1 MKRKIY
7 PEKDSKTPFYKIV
20 SFPLAVGLGALP
32 LTVWVTNQVPFLPPS
47 GVQKFLGM
55 LFLADL
61 ALLGLFLLAWK
72 ARETVP
78 RYPVKKMG
86 SKQKRLA
93 NAVKRRLNRKNL
105 VDVLKLSSE
114 TEFGYE
120 MPAVYCYIAHDLAS
134 GYIAIENLGHA
145 EKLDRSL
152 LAESISGI
160 LSSRK
165 LRRFSVVSTELSRD
179 QVFYIFHLEDTKTS
193 QRLIVRNGDLEPFV
207 SQNPH
212 EIKLAKDLI
221 WRVDTSTP
229 FLAVIGRT
237 RSGKSY
243 FVAHYLLPLMQK
255 QGWGVEFHSV
265 KGDIYVKQFHGES
278 DPQKIIERLEFWVD
292 VMKQRNEQITQLG
305 KEKYSEVEG
314 MKDIAIVIDEIGALN
329 GFLSSDRKLEKR
341 WISAITQLTSTG
353 ASSGIHV
360 IALAQYA
367 SVQGFLPSAAK
378 TNISDSVIF
387 LGMAADSPSDRQ
399 FLVPGSEIAPR
410 RYAVGQG
417 LARIVTAG
425 RKWENLHFYETP
437 LFKSK

>member
-7 PEKDSKTPFYKIV
+7 PKKDSKTPMYKMLA
-20 SFPLAVGLGALP
+20 FPLAVGLGALP
-32 LTVWVTNQVPFLPPS
+32 LTVWVTNQIRLPPS
-47 GVQKFLGM
+47 GVQKFIGV
-55 LFLADL
+55 LFLIDL
-61 ALLGLFLLAWK
+61 ALAVLFLLAWK

-78 RYPVKKMG
+78 NYPVGKMG

-120 MPAVYCYIAHDLAS
+120 MPAVYCYIAPDLAS

-255 QGWGVEFHSV
+255 QGWKVEFHSI
-265 KGDIYVKQFHGES
+265 KGDVYVKQFHGQS

-292 VMKQRNEQITQLG
+292 MMKERNSQITAQG
-305 KEKYSEVEG
+305 KEKYSQVEG
-314 MKDIAIVIDEIGALN
+314 IQDVAIVIDEIGALN
-329 GFLSSDRKLEKR
+329 GFLASDKKLEKR

-353 ASSGIHV
+353 ASSGIHI

-378 TNISDSVIF
+378 TNVSDSVIF

-425 RKWENLHFYETP
+425 RKWETLHFYETP
-437 LFKSK
+437 LFK

>member
-7 PEKDSKTPFYKIV
+7 PKKDSKTPFYKIV
-20 SFPLAVGLGALP
+20 GFPLALGLGALP
-32 LTVWVTNQVPFLPPS
+32 LTVWVTNQVPLPPS
-47 GVQKFLGM
+47 GVQKFIGVI
-55 LFLADL
+55 FLVDL
-61 ALLGLFLLAWK
+61 VLLGLFLLAYK

-78 RYPVKKMG
+78 TYKVGKMG
-86 SKQKRLA
+86 SKQRRLA
-93 NAVKRRLNRKNL
+93 SAVKRKLNKKNL
-105 VDVLKLSSE
+105 VDVLKLASE
-114 TEFGYE
+114 TELGWE
-120 MPAVYCYIAHDLAS
+120 MPAVAVYIAPDLSS
-134 GYIAIENLGHA
+134 GFIAIENLGHA
-145 EKLDRSL
+145 EKLDRNL

-179 QVFYIFHLEDTKTS
+179 QVFYIFHIEDTKTS
-193 QRLIVRNGDLEPFV
+193 QRLIVENSDLTPFI
-207 SQNPH
+207 SENPH
-212 EIKLAKDLI
+212 EIRLAKDLI
-221 WRVDTSTP
+221 WRVDGSTP

-243 FVAHYLLPLMQK
+243 FVAHYLLPLMEL
-255 QGWGVEFHSV
+255 QGWRVEFHSV
-265 KGDIYVKQFHGES
+265 KGDIYTKKFHGES
-278 DPQKIIERLEFWVD
+278 NPEKIISRLEFWVQ
-292 VMKQRNEQITQLG
+292 VMKDRNQKITDAG
-305 KEKYSEVEG
+305 KEKYSQVEG
-314 MKDIAIVIDEIGALN
+314 MQDIAIVIDEIGALN
-329 GFLSSDRKLEKR
+329 GALSADRKLEKR

-353 ASSGIHV
+353 ASSGIHI

-378 TNISDSVIF
+378 TNISDGVIF

-410 RYAVGQG
+410 RYATGQG

-437 LFKSK
+437 LFK

>member
-7 PEKDSKTPFYKIV
+7 PKKDSKTPAYKIV
-20 SFPLAVGLGALP
+20 SFPLALGLGALP
-32 LTVWVTNQVPFLPPS
+32 LTVWVTNQVPLPPS
-47 GVQKFLGM
+47 GVQKFIGVI
-55 LFLADL
+55 FLIDL

-78 RYPVKKMG
+78 SYPVKKMG

-93 NAVKRRLNRKNL
+93 QAVKRKLNKKNI

-120 MPAVYCYIAHDLAS
+120 MPATYVFIAPDLSS
-134 GYIAIENLGHA
+134 GFIAIENLGHA
-145 EKLDRSL
+145 EKLDRNL

-179 QVFYIFHLEDTKTS
+179 QVFYVFYLEDTKTS
-193 QRLIVRNGDLEPFV
+193 QRLVVENSDLTPFV
-207 SQNPH
+207 SENSH
-212 EIKLAKDLI
+212 EIKLAKDLV
-221 WRVDTSTP
+221 WRVDGSTP

-243 FVAHYLLPLMQK
+243 FVAHYLLPLMQL
-255 QGWGVEFHSV
+255 QGWQVEFHSV

-278 DPQKIIERLEFWVD
+278 DPEKIISRLEFWVQ
-292 VMKQRNEQITQLG
+292 VMKDRNAQITQAG
-305 KEKYSEVEG
+305 KEKYSQVEG
-314 MKDIAIVIDEIGALN
+314 MKDIGIVIDEIGALN
-329 GFLSSDRKLEKR
+329 GFLSSDKKLEKR

-353 ASSGIHV
+353 ASSGIHI

-378 TNISDSVIF
+378 TNVSDSVIF

-410 RYAVGQG
+410 RYGTGQG

>member
-7 PEKDSKTPFYKIV
+7 PKKDSKTQLYKIIG
-20 SFPLAVGLGALP
+20 FPLALGLGALP
-32 LTVWVTNQVPFLPPS
+32 LSVWVSDQIKAPPA
-47 GVQKFLGM
+47 GVHKFLGV

-61 ALLGLFLLAWK
+61 ILLGLFLLAWK

-78 RYPVKKMG
+78 NYPVGKMG

-120 MPAVYCYIAHDLAS
+120 MPAVYTYIAPDLAS
-134 GYIAIENLGHA
+134 GFIAIENLGHA
-145 EKLDRSL
+145 EKLDRNL

-179 QVFYIFHLEDTKTS
+179 QVFYVFYLEDTKTS
-193 QRLIVRNGDLEPFV
+193 QRLIVRNGDLTPFI
-207 SQNPH
+207 SDNPH
-212 EIKLAKDLI
+212 EIRLAKDLV

-243 FVAHYLLPLMQK
+243 FIAHYLLPLMK
-255 QGWGVEFHSV
+255 LQGWKVEFHSI
-265 KGDIYVKQFHGES
+265 KGDVYVKQFHGES
-278 DPQKIIERLEFWVD
+278 DPEKIISRLEFWVQ
-292 VMKQRNEQITQLG
+292 VMKDRNAQITQAG
-305 KEKYSEVEG
+305 KEKYSQVEG
-314 MKDIAIVIDEIGALN
+314 MKDVAIVIDEIGALN
-329 GFLSSDRKLEKR
+329 GFLSADRKLEKR
-341 WISAITQLTSTG
+341 WVSAITQLTSTG

-378 TNISDSVIF
+378 TNISDAVIF

-410 RYAVGQG
+410 RYGTGQG

-425 RKWENLHFYETP
+425 RKWETLHFYETP

>member
-7 PEKDSKTPFYKIV
+7 PKKDSKTPAYKMLA
-20 SFPLAVGLGALP
+20 FPLALGLGALP
-32 LTVWVTNQVPFLPPS
+32 LSVWVSDQIKAPPA
-47 GVQKFLGM
+47 GVFKFLGAIS
-55 LFLADL
+55 LVDFILLIAFFLAYS
-61 ALLGLFLLAWK
+61 
-72 ARETVP
+72 ARETLP
-78 RYPVKKMG
+78 TYPVGDMG
-86 SKQKRLA
+86 VKQKRLA
-93 NAVKRRLNRKNL
+93 QAVKRRLNRRNL
-105 VDVLKLSSE
+105 VEVLKLSTE
-114 TEFGYE
+114 TEFGWE
-120 MPAVYCYIAHDLAS
+120 MPAVAVYIAPDLSS
-134 GYIAIENLGHA
+134 GFIAIENMGHA
-145 EKLDRSL
+145 EKLDRNL

-179 QVFYIFHLEDTKTS
+179 QVFYVFYLEDTKTS
-193 QRLIVRNGDLEPFV
+193 QRLIVRNGDLTPFI
-207 SQNPH
+207 SENPH
-212 EIKLAKDLI
+212 EIRLAKDLV

-255 QGWGVEFHSV
+255 QGWKVEFHSV
-265 KGDIYVKQFHGES
+265 KGDVYVKQFHGES
-278 DPQKIIERLEFWVD
+278 DPQKIIERLEYWVQ
-292 VMKQRNEQITQLG
+292 VMKDRNSQITQAG
-305 KEKYSEVEG
+305 KEKYSQVEG
-314 MKDIAIVIDEIGALN
+314 MRDIALVIDEIGALN
-329 GFLSSDRKLEKR
+329 GFLSADKKLEKR

-353 ASSGIHV
+353 ASSGIHI

-378 TNISDSVIF
+378 TNVSDSVIF

-410 RYAVGQG
+410 RYGTGQG

>member
-7 PEKDSKTPFYKIV
+7 PKKDSKTPMYKIV
-20 SFPLAVGLGALP
+20 GFPLALGLGALP
-32 LTVWVTNQVPFLPPS
+32 LSAWVSDQIKAPPA
-47 GVQKFLGM
+47 GVFKFLGAIS
-55 LFLADL
+55 LVDFILLIAFFLSYS
-61 ALLGLFLLAWK
+61 
-72 ARETVP
+72 ARETLP
-78 RYPVKKMG
+78 TYPVGEMG
-86 SKQKRLA
+86 VKQKNLA
-93 NAVKRRLNRKNL
+93 RAVKRRLNKKNL
-105 VDVLKLSSE
+105 IDVLRLASE
-114 TEFGYE
+114 TEFGWE
-120 MPAVYCYIAHDLAS
+120 MPATAVYIAPDLNS
-134 GYIAIENLGHA
+134 GLIAIENMGHA
-145 EKLDRSL
+145 EKLDRNL

-193 QRLIVRNGDLEPFV
+193 QRLIVKNADLTPFV
-207 SQNPH
+207 SDNPH
-212 EIKLAKDLI
+212 EIRLAKDLI
-221 WRVDTSTP
+221 WKVDGSTP

-243 FVAHYLLPLMQK
+243 FVAHYLLPLMKK
-255 QGWGVEFHSV
+255 QGWQVEFHSV

-278 DPQKIIERLEFWVD
+278 DPEKIISRLEFWVS
-292 VMKQRNEQITQLG
+292 VMKDRNSQITKQG

-314 MKDIAIVIDEIGALN
+314 MQDVAIVIDEIGALN
-329 GFLSSDRKLEKR
+329 GFLSADKKLEKR

-353 ASSGIHV
+353 VSSGIHIV
-360 IALAQYA
+360 ALAQYA

-378 TNISDSVIF
+378 TNVSDSVIF

-410 RYAVGQG
+410 RYGVGQG

>member
-7 PEKDSKTPFYKIV
+7 PKKDSKTPFYKIV

-32 LTVWVTNQVPFLPPS
+32 LTVWVTDQVNLPPS
-47 GVQKFLGM
+47 GVQKFLGVI
-55 LFLADL
+55 FLADL
-61 ALLGLFLLAWK
+61 FLLGLFLLAYR
-72 ARETVP
+72 ARESLP
-78 RYPVKKMG
+78 SYPVGKMG

-93 NAVKRRLNRKNL
+93 SAVKRRLNRKNL
-105 VDVLKLSSE
+105 VDVLRLASE
-114 TEFGYE
+114 TSYGWE
-120 MPAVYCYIAHDLAS
+120 MPATYVFIAPDLAS
-134 GYIAIENLGHA
+134 GFIAIENLGHA
-145 EKLDRSL
+145 EKLDRNL

-179 QVFYIFHLEDTKTS
+179 QVFYVFHLEDTKTS
-193 QRLIVRNGDLEPFV
+193 QRLVVENSDLTPFV
-207 SQNPH
+207 SENPH
-212 EIKLAKDLI
+212 EIRLAKDLV
-221 WRVDTSTP
+221 WRVDGSTP

-243 FVAHYLLPLMQK
+243 FVAHYLLPLMK
-255 QGWGVEFHSV
+255 LQGWRVEFHSV
-265 KGDIYVKQFHGES
+265 KGDVYVKQFHGQS
-278 DPQKIIERLEFWVD
+278 DPEKIISRLEFWVQ
-292 VMKQRNEQITQLG
+292 VMKDRNTQITQAG

-314 MKDIAIVIDEIGALN
+314 MQDIALVIDEIGALN
-329 GFLSSDRKLEKR
+329 GFLSSDKKLEKR

-353 ASSGIHV
+353 ASSGIH
-360 IALAQYA
+360 ILALAQYA

-425 RKWENLHFYETP
+425 RKWEQLHFYETP
-437 LFKSK
+437 LFK

>member
-7 PEKDSKTPFYKIV
+7 PKKDSKTPFYKIV

-32 LTVWVTNQVPFLPPS
+32 LTVWVTDQVNLPPS
-47 GVQKFLGM
+47 GVQKFIGII
-55 LFLADL
+55 FLIDL
-61 ALLGLFLLAWK
+61 ALLGLFLLAYR
-72 ARETVP
+72 ARESLP
-78 RYPVKKMG
+78 SYPVGKMG

-93 NAVKRRLNRKNL
+93 RAVKRRLNRRNL
-105 VDVLKLSSE
+105 VDVLKLSTE
-114 TEFGYE
+114 TEFGDE
-120 MPAVYCYIAHDLAS
+120 MPATAVYIAPDLSS
-134 GYIAIENLGHA
+134 GFIAIENMGRA
-145 EKLDRSL
+145 EKLDRNL

-243 FVAHYLLPLMQK
+243 FVAHYLLPLMKK
-255 QGWGVEFHSV
+255 QGWKVEFHSI
-265 KGDIYVKQFHGES
+265 KGDVYVKQFHGQS

-292 VMKQRNEQITQLG
+292 VMKERNSQITAQG
-305 KEKYSEVEG
+305 KEKYSQVEG
-314 MKDIAIVIDEIGALN
+314 MQDVALVIDEIGALN
-329 GFLSSDRKLEKR
+329 GFLEADKKLQKR

-353 ASSGIHV
+353 ASSGIHI

-378 TNISDSVIF
+378 TNVSDSVIF
-387 LGMAADSPSDRQ
+387 LGMAADSASDRQ
-399 FLVPGSEIAPR
+399 FLVPGSEIPPR
-410 RYAVGQG
+410 RYATGQG

-425 RKWENLHFYETP
+425 RRWESLHFYETP

>member
-7 PEKDSKTPFYKIV
+7 PKKDSKTPAYKIV
-20 SFPLAVGLGALP
+20 SFPLALGLGALP
-32 LTVWVTNQVPFLPPS
+32 LTVWVTDQVNLPPS
-47 GVQKFLGM
+47 GVQKFIGII
-55 LFLADL
+55 FLIDL

-78 RYPVKKMG
+78 RYPVQKMG

-93 NAVKRRLNRKNL
+93 SAVKRRLNRKNL
-105 VDVLKLSSE
+105 VDVLRLASE
-114 TEFGYE
+114 TAFGYE
-120 MPAVYCYIAHDLAS
+120 MPAVYTYFAPDLAS
-134 GYIAIENLGHA
+134 GFIAIENLGHA
-145 EKLDRSL
+145 EKLDRNL

-165 LRRFSVVSTELSRD
+165 LRCFSVVSTELSRD
-179 QVFYIFHLEDTKTS
+179 QVFYIFHLEDTQTS
-193 QRLIVRNGDLEPFV
+193 QRLIVRNDDLTPFI
-207 SQNPH
+207 SDNPH
-212 EIKLAKDLI
+212 EIRLAKDLV

-243 FVAHYLLPLMQK
+243 FIAHYLLPLMK
-255 QGWGVEFHSV
+255 LQGWKVEFHSI
-265 KGDIYVKQFHGES
+265 KGDVYVKQFHGES
-278 DPQKIIERLEFWVD
+278 DPEKIISRLEYWVD
-292 VMKQRNEQITQLG
+292 VMKKRNSQITALG
-305 KEKYSEVEG
+305 KEKYSQVEG
-314 MKDIAIVIDEIGALN
+314 MRDCAIVIDEIGALN
-329 GFLSSDRKLEKR
+329 GFLSADRKLEKR

-353 ASSGIHV
+353 ASSGIHI

-378 TNISDSVIF
+378 TNISDGVIF
-387 LGMAADSPSDRQ
+387 LGMAADSASDRQ

-410 RYAVGQG
+410 RYATGQG

-425 RKWENLHFYETP
+425 RKWESLHFYETP

>member
-1 MKRKIY
+1 MF
-7 PEKDSKTPFYKIV
+7 SKGK
-20 SFPLAVGLGALP
+20 
-32 LTVWVTNQVPFLPPS
+32 
-47 GVQKFLGM
+47 KFIGII
-55 LFLADL
+55 FQIAL
-61 ALLGLFLLAWK
+61 ALLGLFLLAYR
-72 ARETVP
+72 ARESLP
-78 RYPVKKMG
+78 SYPVGKMG

-179 QVFYIFHLEDTKTS
+179 QVFYVFYLEDTKTS
-193 QRLIVRNGDLEPFV
+193 QRLIVRNGDLTPFV

-212 EIKLAKDLI
+212 EIKLAKDLV
-221 WRVDTSTP
+221 WKVDTSTP

-243 FVAHYLLPLMQK
+243 FVAHYLLPLMK
-255 QGWGVEFHSV
+255 EQGWQVEFHSV

-278 DPQKIIERLEFWVD
+278 DPKKIISRLEYWVQI
-292 VMKQRNEQITQLG
+292 MKERNAEITRQG
-305 KEKYSEVEG
+305 KEKYSQVEG
-314 MKDIAIVIDEIGALN
+314 MQDIALVIDEIGALN
-329 GFLSSDRKLEKR
+329 GFLSSDKKLEKR

-378 TNISDSVIF
+378 TNVSDSVIF

-410 RYAVGQG
+410 RYATGQG
-417 LARIVTAG
+417 LARVVTAG
-425 RKWENLHFYETP
+425 RKWEQLHFYETP

>member
-278 DPQKIIERLEFWVD
+278 DPQKIIERLGSKD
-292 VMKQRNEQITQLG
+292 Y
-305 KEKYSEVEG
+305 YS
-314 MKDIAIVIDEIGALN
+314 D
-329 GFLSSDRKLEKR
+329 
-341 WISAITQLTSTG
+341 
-353 ASSGIHV
+353 
-360 IALAQYA
+360 
-367 SVQGFLPSAAK
+367 P
-378 TNISDSVIF
+378 
-387 LGMAADSPSDRQ
+387 
-399 FLVPGSEIAPR
+399 
-410 RYAVGQG
+410 
-417 LARIVTAG
+417 
-425 RKWENLHFYETP
+425 
-437 LFKSK
+437 

>member
-7 PEKDSKTPFYKIV
+7 PKKDSKTPFYKVV
-20 SFPLAVGLGALP
+20 SFPLALGLGALP
-32 LTVWVTNQVPFLPPS
+32 LTVWVTNQVPLPPS
-47 GVQKFLGM
+47 GVQKFIGV
-55 LFLADL
+55 LFLIDL
-61 ALLGLFLLAWK
+61 ALAGLFLLAWK

-93 NAVKRRLNRKNL
+93 SAVKRRLNRKNL
-105 VDVLKLSSE
+105 VDVLRLASE
-114 TEFGYE
+114 TSYGWE
-120 MPAVYCYIAHDLAS
+120 MPATYVFIAPDLAS
-134 GYIAIENLGHA
+134 GFIAIENLGHA
-145 EKLDRSL
+145 EKLDRNL

-179 QVFYIFHLEDTKTS
+179 QVFYVFHLEDTKTS
-193 QRLIVRNGDLEPFV
+193 QRLVVENSDLTPFV
-207 SQNPH
+207 SENPH
-212 EIKLAKDLI
+212 EIRLAKDLV
-221 WRVDTSTP
+221 WRVDGSTP

-243 FVAHYLLPLMQK
+243 FVAHYLLPLMK
-255 QGWGVEFHSV
+255 LQGWRVEFHSV
-265 KGDIYVKQFHGES
+265 KGDVYVKQFHGQS
-278 DPQKIIERLEFWVD
+278 DPEKIISRLEFWVQ
-292 VMKQRNEQITQLG
+292 VMKDRNTQITQAG

-314 MKDIAIVIDEIGALN
+314 MQDIALVIDEIGALN
-329 GFLSSDRKLEKR
+329 GFLSSDKKLEKR

-353 ASSGIHV
+353 ASSGIH
-360 IALAQYA
+360 ILALAQYA

-425 RKWENLHFYETP
+425 RKWEQLHFYETP
-437 LFKSK
+437 LFK

>member
-78 RYPVKKMG
+78 NYPIKKMG
-86 SKQKRLA
+86 ARQKSLA
-93 NAVKRRLNRKNL
+93 RAVKRRLNRKNL
-105 VDVLKLSSE
+105 VDVLRLASE
-114 TEFGYE
+114 TSYGWE
-120 MPAVYCYIAHDLAS
+120 MPATYVFIAPDLAS
-134 GYIAIENLGHA
+134 GFIAIENLGHA
-145 EKLDRSL
+145 EKLDRNL

-179 QVFYIFHLEDTKTS
+179 QVFYVFHLEDTKTS
-193 QRLIVRNGDLEPFV
+193 QRLVVENSDLTPFV
-207 SQNPH
+207 SENPH
-212 EIKLAKDLI
+212 EIRLAKDLV
-221 WRVDTSTP
+221 WRVDGSTP

-243 FVAHYLLPLMQK
+243 FVAHYLLPLMK
-255 QGWGVEFHSV
+255 LQGWRVEFHSV
-265 KGDIYVKQFHGES
+265 KGDVYVKRFHGQS
-278 DPQKIIERLEFWVD
+278 DPEKIISRLEFWVQ
-292 VMKQRNEQITQLG
+292 VMKDRNTQITQAG

-314 MKDIAIVIDEIGALN
+314 MQDIALVIDEIGALN
-329 GFLSSDRKLEKR
+329 GFLSSDKKLEKR

-353 ASSGIHV
+353 ASSGIH
-360 IALAQYA
+360 ILALAQYA

-378 TNISDSVIF
+378 TNVSDSVIF
-387 LGMAADSPSDRQ
+387 LGMAADSASDRQ

-425 RKWENLHFYETP
+425 RKWEQLHFYETP
-437 LFKSK
+437 FFK

>member
-7 PEKDSKTPFYKIV
+7 PKKDSKTQLYKIIG
-20 SFPLAVGLGALP
+20 FPLAVGLGALP
-32 LTVWVTNQVPFLPPS
+32 LTVWVTNQVNLPPS
-47 GVQKFLGM
+47 GVHKFLGVI
-55 LFLADL
+55 FLADL
-61 ALLGLFLLAWK
+61 FLLGLFLLAYR
-72 ARETVP
+72 ARESLP
-78 RYPVKKMG
+78 SYPVGKMG

-93 NAVKRRLNRKNL
+93 SAVKRRLNRKNI
-105 VDVLKLSSE
+105 VDVLKLASE
-114 TEFGYE
+114 TSYGYE
-120 MPAVYCYIAHDLAS
+120 MPAVYCYFAPDLAS
-134 GYIAIENLGHA
+134 GLIAIENLGHA

-179 QVFYIFHLEDTKTS
+179 QVFYVFHLEDTKTS
-193 QRLIVRNGDLEPFV
+193 QRLVVENSDLTPFV
-207 SQNPH
+207 SENPH
-212 EIKLAKDLI
+212 EIKLAKDLV
-221 WRVDTSTP
+221 WRVDGSTP

-243 FVAHYLLPLMQK
+243 FVAHYLLPLMK
-255 QGWGVEFHSV
+255 LQGWRVEFHSV

-278 DPQKIIERLEFWVD
+278 DPEKIISRLEYWVQI
-292 VMKQRNEQITQLG
+292 MKDRNTQITQAG

-314 MKDIAIVIDEIGALN
+314 MQDIALVIDEIGALN
-329 GFLSSDRKLEKR
+329 GFLSSDKKLEKR

>member
-7 PEKDSKTPFYKIV
+7 PKKDSKTQLYKIIG
-20 SFPLAVGLGALP
+20 FPLALGLGALP
-32 LTVWVTNQVPFLPPS
+32 LTVWVTDQVNLPPS
-47 GVQKFLGM
+47 GVQKFLGVI
-55 LFLADL
+55 FLADL
-61 ALLGLFLLAWK
+61 FLLGLFLLAYR
-72 ARETVP
+72 ARESLP
-78 RYPVKKMG
+78 SYPVGKMG

-93 NAVKRRLNRKNL
+93 SAVKRRLNRKNI
-105 VDVLKLSSE
+105 VDVLKLASE
-114 TEFGYE
+114 TEFGWE
-120 MPAVYCYIAHDLAS
+120 MPAVYTYFAPDLAS

-145 EKLDRSL
+145 EKLDRNL
-152 LAESISGI
+152 LGESISGI

-179 QVFYIFHLEDTKTS
+179 QVFYIFYLEDTKTS
-193 QRLIVRNGDLEPFV
+193 QRLVVENADLTPFI

-212 EIKLAKDLI
+212 EIRLAKDLV

-243 FVAHYLLPLMQK
+243 FVAHYLLPLMKLQSWK
-255 QGWGVEFHSV
+255 VEFHSV
-265 KGDIYVKQFHGES
+265 KGDIYVKQFHGQS
-278 DPQKIIERLEFWVD
+278 DPEKIIERLEFWVQ
-292 VMKQRNEQITQLG
+292 VMKDRNSQITAQG

-314 MKDIAIVIDEIGALN
+314 MRDIAIVIDEIGALN
-329 GFLSSDRKLEKR
+329 GFLSSDRKLEKH

-353 ASSGIHV
+353 ASSGIHI

-367 SVQGFLPSAAK
+367 SIAGFLPSAAK
-378 TNISDSVIF
+378 TNVSDSVIF
-387 LGMAADSPSDRQ
+387 LGMAADSASDRQ

-437 LFKSK
+437 LFK

>member
-7 PEKDSKTPFYKIV
+7 PKKDSKTQLYKIIG
-20 SFPLAVGLGALP
+20 FPLALGLGALP
-32 LTVWVTNQVPFLPPS
+32 LSVWVSDQIKAPPA
-47 GVQKFLGM
+47 GVFKFLGAIS
-55 LFLADL
+55 LVDFILLIAFFLAYS
-61 ALLGLFLLAWK
+61 
-72 ARETVP
+72 ARETLP
-78 RYPVKKMG
+78 TYPVGDMG
-86 SKQKRLA
+86 VKQKSLA
-93 NAVKRRLNRKNL
+93 RAVKRRLNKKNL
-105 VDVLKLSSE
+105 IDVLRLASE

-120 MPAVYCYIAHDLAS
+120 MPATAVYIAPDLNS
-134 GYIAIENLGHA
+134 GLIAIENMGHA
-145 EKLDRSL
+145 EKLDRNL

-179 QVFYIFHLEDTKTS
+179 QVFYIFHLEDTQTS
-193 QRLIVRNGDLEPFV
+193 QRLIVRNADLTPFV

-212 EIKLAKDLI
+212 EILLAKDLV
-221 WRVDTSTP
+221 WKVDGSTP

-255 QGWGVEFHSV
+255 QGWRVEFHSV

-278 DPQKIIERLEFWVD
+278 DPQKIIERLEYWVS
-292 VMKQRNEQITQLG
+292 VMKDRNQQITQAG
-305 KEKYSEVEG
+305 KEKYSQVEG
-314 MKDIAIVIDEIGALN
+314 MQDIAIVIDEIGALN
-329 GFLSSDRKLEKR
+329 GFLASDKKLEKR
-341 WISAITQLTSTG
+341 WISVITQLTSTG
-353 ASSGIHV
+353 ASSGIHIV
-360 IALAQYA
+360 ALAQYA
-367 SVQGFLPSAAK
+367 SVQGFLPSSAK
-378 TNISDSVIF
+378 TNIADSVIF

-437 LFKSK
+437 LFK

>member
-7 PEKDSKTPFYKIV
+7 PKKDSKTPAYKMLA
-20 SFPLAVGLGALP
+20 FPLALGLGALP
-32 LTVWVTNQVPFLPPS
+32 LSVWVSDQIKAPPA
-47 GVQKFLGM
+47 GVFKFLGAIS
-55 LFLADL
+55 LVDFILLIAFFLAYS
-61 ALLGLFLLAWK
+61 AC
-72 ARETVP
+72 ETLP
-78 RYPVKKMG
+78 TYPVGDMG
-86 SKQKRLA
+86 VKQKRLA
-93 NAVKRRLNRKNL
+93 QAVKRRLNRRNL
-105 VDVLKLSSE
+105 VEVLKLSTE
-114 TEFGYE
+114 TEFGWE
-120 MPAVYCYIAHDLAS
+120 MPAVAVYIAPDLSS
-134 GYIAIENLGHA
+134 GFIAIENMGHA
-145 EKLDRSL
+145 EKLDRNL

-179 QVFYIFHLEDTKTS
+179 QVFYVFYLEDTKTS
-193 QRLIVRNGDLEPFV
+193 QRLIVRNGDLTPFI
-207 SQNPH
+207 SENPH
-212 EIKLAKDLI
+212 EIRLAKDLV

-255 QGWGVEFHSV
+255 QGWKVEFHSV
-265 KGDIYVKQFHGES
+265 KGDVYVKQFHGES
-278 DPQKIIERLEFWVD
+278 DPQKIIERLEYWVQ
-292 VMKQRNEQITQLG
+292 VMKDRNSQITQAG
-305 KEKYSEVEG
+305 KEKYSQVEG
-314 MKDIAIVIDEIGALN
+314 MRDIALVIDEIGALN
-329 GFLSSDRKLEKR
+329 GFLSADKKLEKR

-353 ASSGIHV
+353 ASSGIHI

-378 TNISDSVIF
+378 TNVSDSVIF

-410 RYAVGQG
+410 RYGTGQG

>member
-7 PEKDSKTPFYKIV
+7 PKKDSKTQFYKIV
-20 SFPLAVGLGALP
+20 GFPLALGLVALP
-32 LTVWVTNQVPFLPPS
+32 LTVGITNQIRMPPAGIFKLIGSIFLIDL
-47 GVQKFLGM
+47 VLV
-55 LFLADL
+55 LA
-61 ALLGLFLLAWK
+61 FLLAYH
-72 ARETVP
+72 ARETLP
-78 RYPVKKMG
+78 SYPVGKMG
-86 SKQKRLA
+86 VRQKSIARA
-93 NAVKRRLNRKNL
+93 IKKRLNRKNL

-114 TEFGYE
+114 TEFGSE
-120 MPAVYCYIAHDLAS
+120 MPATAVFIAPDLAS
-134 GYIAIENLGHA
+134 GFIAIENLGHA

-179 QVFYIFHLEDTKTS
+179 QVFYIFHIEDTKTS
-193 QRLIVRNGDLEPFV
+193 QRLIVENSDLTPFI
-207 SQNPH
+207 SENPH
-212 EIKLAKDLI
+212 EIRLAKDLI
-221 WRVDTSTP
+221 WRVDGSTP

-243 FVAHYLLPLMQK
+243 FVAHYLLPLMEL
-255 QGWGVEFHSV
+255 QGWRVEFHSV
-265 KGDIYVKQFHGES
+265 KGDIYTKKFHGES
-278 DPQKIIERLEFWVD
+278 NPEKIISRLEFWVQ
-292 VMKQRNEQITQLG
+292 VMKDRNQKITDAG
-305 KEKYSEVEG
+305 KEKYSQVEG
-314 MKDIAIVIDEIGALN
+314 MQDIAIVIDEIGALN
-329 GFLSSDRKLEKR
+329 GFLASDKKLEKR

-353 ASSGIHV
+353 ASSGIHI

-367 SVQGFLPSAAK
+367 SVQGFLPSTAK
-378 TNISDSVIF
+378 TNVSDGVIF

-410 RYAVGQG
+410 RYATGQG

-437 LFKSK
+437 LFK

>member
-7 PEKDSKTPFYKIV
+7 PKKDSKTPAYKLIA
-20 SFPLAVGLGALP
+20 FPLAVGLGALP
-32 LTVWVTNQVPFLPPS
+32 LTVWVTNQVPFPPS
-47 GVQKFLGM
+47 GVHKFLGV

-61 ALLGLFLLAWK
+61 ILLGLFLLAWK

-78 RYPVKKMG
+78 NYPVGKMG

-120 MPAVYCYIAHDLAS
+120 MPAVYTYIAPDLAS
-134 GYIAIENLGHA
+134 GFIAIENLGHA
-145 EKLDRSL
+145 EKLDRNL

-179 QVFYIFHLEDTKTS
+179 QVFYVFYLEDTKTS
-193 QRLIVRNGDLEPFV
+193 QRLIVRNGDLTPFI
-207 SQNPH
+207 SDNPH
-212 EIKLAKDLI
+212 EIQLAKDLV

-243 FVAHYLLPLMQK
+243 FVAHYLLPIMEK
-255 QGWGVEFHSV
+255 QGWRVEFHSV

-278 DPQKIIERLEFWVD
+278 DPEKIISRLEYWVQI
-292 VMKQRNEQITQLG
+292 MKERNAEITRQG
-305 KEKYSEVEG
+305 KEKYSQVEG
-314 MKDIAIVIDEIGALN
+314 MQDCAIVIDEIGALN
-329 GFLSSDRKLEKR
+329 GFLSSDKKLEKR

-367 SVQGFLPSAAK
+367 SVAGFLPSAAK

-399 FLVPGSEIAPR
+399 FLVPGSEIPPR
-410 RYAVGQG
+410 RYGAGQG

-425 RKWENLHFYETP
+425 RKWETLHFYETP
-437 LFKSK
+437 YFKSK

>member
-7 PEKDSKTPFYKIV
+7 PKKDSKTPFYKIV
-20 SFPLAVGLGALP
+20 GFPLALGLGALP
-32 LTVWVTNQVPFLPPS
+32 LTVWVTNQVPLPPS
-47 GVQKFLGM
+47 GVQKFIGVI
-55 LFLADL
+55 FLVDL
-61 ALLGLFLLAWK
+61 VLLGLFLLAYK

-78 RYPVKKMG
+78 TYKVGKMG
-86 SKQKRLA
+86 SKQRRLA
-93 NAVKRRLNRKNL
+93 SAVKRKLNKKNL
-105 VDVLKLSSE
+105 VDVLKLASE
-114 TEFGYE
+114 TSYGYE
-120 MPAVYCYIAHDLAS
+120 MPAVYVFIAPDLSS
-134 GYIAIENLGHA
+134 GFIAIENLGHA
-145 EKLDRSL
+145 EKLDRNL

-179 QVFYIFHLEDTKTS
+179 QVFYVFHLEDTKTS
-193 QRLIVRNGDLEPFV
+193 QRLIVRNGDLTPFI
-207 SQNPH
+207 SKNSH
-212 EIKLAKDLI
+212 EILLAKDLI

-243 FVAHYLLPLMQK
+243 FVAHYLLPIMQK
-255 QGWGVEFHSV
+255 QGWQVEFHSV

-278 DPQKIIERLEFWVD
+278 DPEKIISRLEYWVQI
-292 VMKQRNEQITQLG
+292 MKDRNNQITAQG

-314 MKDIAIVIDEIGALN
+314 MQDCAIVIDEIGALN
-329 GFLSSDRKLEKR
+329 GFLSSDKKLEKR

-353 ASSGIHV
+353 ASSGIHI

-378 TNISDSVIF
+378 TNVSDSVIF
-387 LGMAADSPSDRQ
+387 LGMAADSASDRQ
-399 FLVPGSEIAPR
+399 FLVPGSEIPPR
-410 RYAVGQG
+410 RYATGQG

-425 RKWENLHFYETP
+425 RKWEQLHFYETP

>member
-7 PEKDSKTPFYKIV
+7 PKKDSKTQFYKIV
-20 SFPLAVGLGALP
+20 GFPLALGLGALP
-32 LTVWVTNQVPFLPPS
+32 LSVWVSDQIKAPPA
-47 GVQKFLGM
+47 GVFKFLGAIS
-55 LFLADL
+55 LVDFALLIAFFLAYS
-61 ALLGLFLLAWK
+61 
-72 ARETVP
+72 ARETLP
-78 RYPVKKMG
+78 TYPVGDMG
-86 SKQKRLA
+86 VKQKSLA
-93 NAVKRRLNRKNL
+93 RAVKRRLNKKNL
-105 VDVLKLSSE
+105 IDVLRLASE
-114 TEFGYE
+114 TEFGWE
-120 MPAVYCYIAHDLAS
+120 MPATAVYIAPDLNS
-134 GYIAIENLGHA
+134 GLIAIENMGHA
-145 EKLDRSL
+145 EKLDRNL

-193 QRLIVRNGDLEPFV
+193 QRLIVKNADLTPFV
-207 SQNPH
+207 SDNPH
-212 EIKLAKDLI
+212 EIRLAKDLI
-221 WRVDTSTP
+221 WRVDGSTP

-243 FVAHYLLPLMQK
+243 FVAHYLLPLMKK
-255 QGWGVEFHSV
+255 QGWQVEFHSV

-278 DPQKIIERLEFWVD
+278 DPEKIISRLEFWVS
-292 VMKQRNEQITQLG
+292 VMKDRNSQITKLG
-305 KEKYSEVEG
+305 KEKYSQVEG

-329 GFLSSDRKLEKR
+329 GFLASDKKLEKR

-353 ASSGIHV
+353 ASSGIHI

-378 TNISDSVIF
+378 TNVSDGVIF
-387 LGMAADSPSDRQ
+387 LGMAADSASDRQ

-425 RKWENLHFYETP
+425 RKWEQLHFYETP
-437 LFKSK
+437 FFK

>member
-7 PEKDSKTPFYKIV
+7 PKKDSKTQFYKIV
-20 SFPLAVGLGALP
+20 GFPLALGLGALP
-32 LTVWVTNQVPFLPPS
+32 LTVWVTNQIRFLPPS

-78 RYPVKKMG
+78 NYPIKKMG
-86 SKQKRLA
+86 ARQKSLA
-93 NAVKRRLNRKNL
+93 RAVKWRLNRKNL
-105 VDVLKLSSE
+105 VDVLRLASE
-114 TEFGYE
+114 TSYGWE
-120 MPAVYCYIAHDLAS
+120 MPTTYVFIAPDLAS
-134 GYIAIENLGHA
+134 GFIAIENLGHA
-145 EKLDRSL
+145 EKLDRNL

-179 QVFYIFHLEDTKTS
+179 QVFYVFHLEDTKTS
-193 QRLIVRNGDLEPFV
+193 QRLVIENADLTPFV

-212 EIKLAKDLI
+212 EIKLAKDLV

-243 FVAHYLLPLMQK
+243 FVAHFLLPLMQL
-255 QGWGVEFHSV
+255 QGWQVEFHSV

-278 DPQKIIERLEFWVD
+278 DPEKIISRLEHWVQ
-292 VMKQRNEQITQLG
+292 VMKDRNSQITQLG
-305 KEKYSEVEG
+305 KEKYSQVEG
-314 MKDIAIVIDEIGALN
+314 MQDIGIVIDEIGALN
-329 GFLSSDRKLEKR
+329 GFLSSDKKLEKR

-353 ASSGIHV
+353 ASSGIHI

-378 TNISDSVIF
+378 TNVSDSVIF

-425 RKWENLHFYETP
+425 RKWEQLHFYETP
-437 LFKSK
+437 LFK

>member
-7 PEKDSKTPFYKIV
+7 PKKDSKTPFYKIV
-20 SFPLAVGLGALP
+20 GFPLALGLVALP
-32 LTVWVTNQVPFLPPS
+32 LSVWGANQIRLPPS
-47 GVQKFLGM
+47 GVHKFIGV
-55 LFLADL
+55 LFLIDL
-61 ALLGLFLLAWK
+61 ALAGLFLLAWK
-72 ARETVP
+72 ARESLPT
-78 RYPVKKMG
+78 YPVQKMG
-86 SKQKRLA
+86 SKQKSLA
-93 NAVKRRLNRKNL
+93 RAVKQRLNKKNL
-105 VDVLKLSSE
+105 VDVLKLASE
-114 TEFGYE
+114 TELGWE
-120 MPAVYCYIAHDLAS
+120 MPAVAVYIAPDLSS
-134 GYIAIENLGHA
+134 GFIAIENLGHA
-145 EKLDRSL
+145 EKLDRNL

-179 QVFYIFHLEDTKTS
+179 QVFYIFYLEDTKTS
-193 QRLIVRNGDLEPFV
+193 QRLVVRNGDLTPFV
-207 SQNPH
+207 SQNSH
-212 EIKLAKDLI
+212 EILLAKDLV
-221 WRVDTSTP
+221 WKVDGSTP

-243 FVAHYLLPLMQK
+243 FIAHYLLPLMKK
-255 QGWGVEFHSV
+255 QGWQVEFHSV

-278 DPQKIIERLEFWVD
+278 DPQKIISRLEYWVD
-292 VMKQRNEQITQLG
+292 VMKKRNSQITALG
-305 KEKYSEVEG
+305 KEKYSQVEG
-314 MKDIAIVIDEIGALN
+314 MRDCAIVIDEIGALN
-329 GFLSSDRKLEKR
+329 GFLSADRKLEKR

-353 ASSGIHV
+353 ASSGIHIV
-360 IALAQYA
+360 VLAQYA

-378 TNISDSVIF
+378 TNIADSVIF

-410 RYAVGQG
+410 RYGVGQG

>member
-7 PEKDSKTPFYKIV
+7 PKKDSKTPFYKIV
-20 SFPLAVGLGALP
+20 GFPLALGLGALP
-32 LTVWVTNQVPFLPPS
+32 LTVWVTNQVPLPPS
-47 GVQKFLGM
+47 GVQKFLGVI
-55 LFLADL
+55 FLADL
-61 ALLGLFLLAWK
+61 FLLGLFLLAYR
-72 ARETVP
+72 ARESLP
-78 RYPVKKMG
+78 SYPVGKMG

-93 NAVKRRLNRKNL
+93 SAVKQRLNRKNL
-105 VDVLKLSSE
+105 VDVLKLASE
-114 TEFGYE
+114 TSYGWE
-120 MPAVYCYIAHDLAS
+120 MPAVYCYFDPDCSS
-134 GYIAIENLGHA
+134 GFIAIENLGHA
-145 EKLDRSL
+145 EKLDRNL

-193 QRLIVRNGDLEPFV
+193 QRLIVRNADLTPFV
-207 SQNPH
+207 SDNPH
-212 EIKLAKDLI
+212 EIRLAKDLV
-221 WRVDTSTP
+221 WQVDGSTP

-243 FVAHYLLPLMQK
+243 FVAHYLLPLMK
-255 QGWGVEFHSV
+255 LQGWRVEFHSV
-265 KGDIYVKQFHGES
+265 KGDVYVKQFHGES
-278 DPQKIIERLEFWVD
+278 DPEKIISRLEYWVG
-292 VMKQRNEQITQLG
+292 VMKKRNQEITAQG

-329 GFLSSDRKLEKR
+329 GFLSADKKLEKR

-353 ASSGIHV
+353 ASSGIHIV
-360 IALAQYA
+360 ALAQYA

-378 TNISDSVIF
+378 TNIADSVIF

-399 FLVPGSEIAPR
+399 FLVPGSEIPPR
-410 RYAVGQG
+410 RYSTGQG

-425 RKWENLHFYETP
+425 RKWETLHFYETP

>member
-7 PEKDSKTPFYKIV
+7 PKKDSKTQFYKIV
-20 SFPLAVGLGALP
+20 GFPLALGLGALP
-32 LTVWVTNQVPFLPPS
+32 LSVWVSDQIKAPPA
-47 GVQKFLGM
+47 GVFKFLGAIS
-55 LFLADL
+55 LVDFALLIAFFLAYS
-61 ALLGLFLLAWK
+61 
-72 ARETVP
+72 ARETLP
-78 RYPVKKMG
+78 TYPVGDMG
-86 SKQKRLA
+86 VKQKGLA
-93 NAVKRRLNRKNL
+93 RAVKRRLNKKNL
-105 VDVLKLSSE
+105 IDVLRLASE
-114 TEFGYE
+114 TEFGWE
-120 MPAVYCYIAHDLAS
+120 MPATAVYIAPDLNS
-134 GYIAIENLGHA
+134 GLIAIENMGHA
-145 EKLDRSL
+145 EKLDRNL

-193 QRLIVRNGDLEPFV
+193 QRLIVKNADLTPFV
-207 SQNPH
+207 SDNPH
-212 EIKLAKDLI
+212 EIRLAKDLI
-221 WRVDTSTP
+221 WRVDGSTP

-243 FVAHYLLPLMQK
+243 FVAHYLLPLMKK
-255 QGWGVEFHSV
+255 QGWQVEFHSV

-278 DPQKIIERLEFWVD
+278 DPEKIISRLEFWVS
-292 VMKQRNEQITQLG
+292 VMKDRNSQITKLG
-305 KEKYSEVEG
+305 KEKYSQVEG
-314 MKDIAIVIDEIGALN
+314 MKDIAILIDEIGALN
-329 GFLSSDRKLEKR
+329 GFLASDKKLEKR

-353 ASSGIHV
+353 ASSGIHI

-378 TNISDSVIF
+378 TNVSDGVIF
-387 LGMAADSPSDRQ
+387 LGMAADSASDRQ

-425 RKWENLHFYETP
+425 RKWEQLHFYETP
-437 LFKSK
+437 FFK